1 MKPRTGRP
9 VVKITDVAAMAGVAP
24 MTVSRVLNAPE
35 RVSADTAERVRAAID
50 ALGYVPNLIA
60 GGLSSRRS
68 RMIAAVVPT
77 IASQLFSDPIQAFA
91 DTLERAGYQVLL
103 ALSGY
108 GGRDEDVLLRQILSR
123 RPDGLLLTG
132 AHRTEAARRLLTD
145 ARVPVVEI
153 WDNAGEPTDMLVGF
167 DHREVGAAVAAH
179 FLAHGHR
186 ALAVV
191 GANDVRA
198 RARRQAFV
206 NAVEA
211 GGGEI
216 VGEHEI
222 PAPAD
227 IAHSRAAARAL
238 FETVQ
243 APVAIC
249 CSSDSVAFG
258 IVTEARL
265 RGLRVPG
272 DVAVCGFGDLELSRE
287 SAPPFTTVS
296 VDGLGIG
303 RTAAEFL
310 LARLRGD
317 ESPYRMHI
325 PFKIVPRGTE

>member
-35 RVSADTAERVRAAID
+35 RVSAETAERVRAAIET
-50 ALGYVPNLIA
+50 LGYVPNLIA

-77 IASQLFSDPIQAFA
+77 IASQLFADPIQAFT

-108 GGRDEDVLLRQILSR
+108 GSHDEDALLRQILSR

-132 AHRTEAARRLLTD
+132 AHRSEAARRLLTD

-153 WDNAGEPTDMLVGF
+153 WDTAEEPTDMLVGF
-167 DHREVGAAVAAH
+167 DHREVGAAIATH
-179 FLAHGHR
+179 FLRHGHTDM
-186 ALAVV
+186 AVV
-191 GANDVRA
+191 GARDVRA
-198 RARRQAFV
+198 MARRQGFV
-206 NAVEA
+206 ETVEA
-211 GGGEI
+211 GGGRI
-216 VGEHEI
+216 VAEHEV
-222 PAPAD
+222 PAPAN
-227 IAHSRAAARAL
+227 IANSRAAARTL
-238 FETVQ
+238 FETMEG
-243 APVAIC
+243 PVAVC
-249 CSSDSVAFG
+249 CSSDNVAFG
-258 IVTEARL
+258 VVTEARL
-265 RGLRVPG
+265 RGLRMPE
-272 DVAVCGFGDLELSRE
+272 DVAVCGFGDIELSRE

-296 VDGLGIG
+296 VDGMGIG

-317 ESPYRMHI
+317 DSARRVHI
-325 PFKIVPRGTE
+325 PFRIVARGTE